1 MMKSPAFNIWPRFAC
16 TAFIATCVLIF
27 SGCATAPD
35 VRVMS
40 DPSTNF
46 AQYQTFAF
54 VNPLGTDRSGYQTL
68 VSQEL
73 KAATQRQLQARGLR
87 LVANAPQL
95 LVNFNASIADKTRV
109 TTMPVLVEP
118 NFGVGFYGGG
128 YYAYRGS
135 LYSPWPMYVDQTV
148 VSNYR
153 EGTLNI
159 DIIDAARKQ
168 LVWEGLVTDH
178 SVSQKELANLPAAI
192 DAAVAAAFARY
203 PIGPVRN

>member
-1 MMKSPAFNIWPRFAC
+1 MMKSFSLSIRPRSAC
-16 TAFIATCVLIF
+16 TALLATLVVIL
-27 SGCATAPD
+27 SGCASAPD

-40 DPSTNF
+40 DPSVNF

-54 VNPLGTDRSGYQTL
+54 VSPLGTDRSGYQTL

-73 KAATQRQLQARGLR
+73 KAATQRQLQARGLT
-87 LVANAPQL
+87 LVASAPQL
-95 LVNFNASIADKTRV
+95 LVNFNASISDKTRV

-128 YYAYRGS
+128 YYGYRGS

-148 VSNYR
+148 VSNYK

-159 DIIDAARKQ
+159 DIVDAARKQ
-168 LVWEGLVTDH
+168 LVWEGVVVDH
-178 SVSQKELANLPAAI
+178 SVSQKELSNLPASI
-192 DAAVAAAFARY
+192 DAAVTAAFARY
-203 PIGPVRN
+203 PIGVVRN